1 MRPGATTANA
11 GRGLLGPLFSAEGVS
26 AAFDDA
32 AAIQAM
38 LDVEAALARAE
49 AKVGVIP
56 QSAVE
61 PITAACIA
69 ERYDID
75 ALGRAAALAGNTAIP
90 LVKALTERVRAT
102 DEDAARYV
110 HWGATS
116 QDIQD
121 SALVLQVR
129 AALAPLYHDINRLD
143 LALASLAERHAADPM
158 PGRTWL
164 QHAAPITF
172 GLKAAGYL
180 SALRRARRRLRDAGQ
195 AACVL
200 QFGGAA
206 GTLASLGER
215 GIEVSQALA
224 QELDLALPPLPWHAA
239 RDRLV
244 DLACTLGVL
253 TGSLGKM
260 ARDLSLLM
268 QTDVGEAF
276 EPAAAGKGGSSTMP
290 HKRNPVGCAVALA
303 AAIRAPPLVATLMAA
318 MPQEHERGLGGWHAE
333 WETLPEI
340 FRLTSGALAQMA
352 TAFEGLDVDTAKMRA
367 DLDQTHGLLM
377 AEAASMALA
386 DHIGKAQA
394 HHLVETASRR
404 AIAQGCSLAEAL
416 SAMPEVAQHLS
427 PEALAQAMRPEGYL
441 GVAGVFIKRALAEDE
456 RPQ

>member
-1 MRPGATTANA
+1 MTLRP
-11 GRGLLGPLFSAEGVS
+11 GRGLFGPLFSADAVS
-26 AAFDDA
+26 AAFDDTA
-32 AAIQAM
+32 TIQAM

-49 AKVGVIP
+49 AKVGLIP
-56 QSAVE
+56 QSAVA
-61 PITAACIA
+61 PIAAACNA

-90 LVKALTERVRAT
+90 LVKALTQAVGSA
-102 DEDAARYV
+102 DSDAARYV

-121 SALVLQVR
+121 CGLVLQVR
-129 AALAPLYHDINRLD
+129 AALAPLEADIGRLE
-143 LALASLAERHAADPM
+143 LALAGLAARHAADPM

-180 SALRRARRRLRDAGQ
+180 SALGRAKRRLRDAGE
-195 AACVL
+195 AALVL

-215 GIEVSQALA
+215 GIGVSEALA
-224 QELDLALPPLPWHAA
+224 QELDLALPALPWHAA

-244 DLACTLGVL
+244 DLACALGVL
-253 TGSLGKM
+253 VGGLGKM

-276 EPAAAGKGGSSTMP
+276 EPVAAGKGGSSTMP
-290 HKRNPVGCAVALA
+290 HKRNPVGCAVAIS
-303 AAIRAPPLVATLMAA
+303 AAIRVPPLVATMLAA

-333 WETLPEI
+333 WETLPDI

-352 TAFEGLDVDTAKMRA
+352 GAFEGLEVDPARMRA
-367 DLDQTHGLLM
+367 DLDKTQGLLM

-386 DHIGKAQA
+386 DQIGKAQA
-394 HHLVETASRR
+394 HHLLEIASRR
-404 AIAQGCSLAEAL
+404 ALADGCSLAEAL
-416 SAMPEVAQHLS
+416 SAMPEARRHLS
-427 PEALAQAMRPEGYL
+427 PEALAQVMRPERYL
-441 GVAGVFIKRALAEDE
+441 GAAAAFVQRVLAEDA
-456 RPQ
+456 PQP

>member
-1 MRPGATTANA
+1 MTSEP
-11 GRGLLGPLFSAEGVS
+11 GRGLFGSLFSAEAVS
-26 AAFDDA
+26 AAFDDRA
-32 AAIQAM
+32 TIQAM
-38 LDVEAALARAE
+38 LDVEAALARAQ
-49 AKVGVIP
+49 AKVGLIP
-56 QSAVE
+56 QSAVA
-61 PITAACIA
+61 PIAAACAA
-69 ERYDID
+69 EAYDID

-90 LVKALTERVRAT
+90 LVKALTEAVRAA

-121 SALVLQVR
+121 CGLVLQIR
-129 AALAPLYHDINRLD
+129 AALAPLDSDLQRLE
-143 LALASLAERHAADPM
+143 LALARLAARHAADPL

-180 SALRRARRRLRDAGQ
+180 SALRRARRRLRDAGE
-195 AACVL
+195 ASLVL

-215 GIEVSQALA
+215 GMEVSQSLA
-224 QELDLALPPLPWHAA
+224 QELDLALPALPWHAA

-253 TGSLGKM
+253 TGGLGKM

-303 AAIRAPPLVATLMAA
+303 AAIRVPPLVATMLAA

-352 TAFEGLDVDTAKMRA
+352 TAFEGLEVDTATMRA
-367 DLDQTHGLLM
+367 DLDKTHGLLM

-386 DHIGKAQA
+386 EHVGKAQA

-404 AIAQGCSLAEAL
+404 ALADGSSLAEAL
-416 SAMPEVAQHLS
+416 SAMPEATRHLS
-427 PEALAQAMRPEGYL
+427 ADALTQILRPEGYL
-441 GVAGVFIKRALAEDE
+441 GAAAAFIQRVLADDG
-456 RPQ
+456 PQS